1 MCDTNEKQADDV
13 QAAIMAELEKIAQEG
28 PKAEDIE
35 KTREYLA
42 KEHKN
47 NLEKNGAW
55 MGYLKNYYDAQVDF
69 VNGYEET
76 LAGITYDDVKALAQ
90 KVLADGNIVKV
101 IMRPE
106 AAKAE

>member
-1 MCDTNEKQADDV
+1 
-13 QAAIMAELEKIAQEG
+13 
-28 PKAEDIE
+28 
-35 KTREYLA
+35 
-42 KEHKN
+42 
-47 NLEKNGAW
+47 